1 VTRRLGTQRGVLQSM
16 GRHDNRMLCYEM
28 TTGTGSNLTLEK
40 ELRFYSSYKESGER
54 AIEHAQSESQL
65 NEAKVVLKVNW
76 RQQLKA

>member
-1 VTRRLGTQRGVLQSM
+1 
-16 GRHDNRMLCYEM
+16 M

-40 ELRFYSSYKESGER
+40 ELRFYSSYKERRER
-54 AIEHAQSESQL
+54 TTEHAQSESQL